1 MKKLLLILLCFPII
15 GFGQVNLDLKSEI
28 AIENYLNSSDI
39 DAIEGIWYFTVGDIG
54 KKLAI
59 IKNKYQYNASIMD
72 YDTDENGFQMLN
84 ITATHSD
91 NVFIIEIFDKIDN
104 TIKKI
109 GTTKGVMKEPGLIEL
124 NFKSKTINILKVY
137 PKK

>member
-1 MKKLLLILLCFPII
+1 MKKLLLILLFLPMI
-15 GFGQVNLDLKSEI
+15 GFGQINLDLKSET
-28 AIENYLNSSDI
+28 AIESYLNSSNI
-39 DAIEGIWYFTVGDIG
+39 DALEGIWYFTVGDIG

-59 IKNKYQYNASIMD
+59 IKNKYQYNAFIMD

-104 TIKKI
+104 TVKKI
-109 GTTKGVMKEPGLIEL
+109 GTTKGLMKEPGLIEL

>member
-1 MKKLLLILLCFPII
+1 MKKLLLILLCLPMI
-15 GFGQVNLDLKSEI
+15 GFGQINLDLKSET
-28 AIENYLNSSDI
+28 AIENYLNSSNI
-39 DAIEGIWYFTVGDIG
+39 DALEGIWYFTVGDIG

-59 IKNKYQYNASIMD
+59 IKNKYQYNAFIMD

-84 ITATHSD
+84 ITATHTD

-104 TIKKI
+104 TVKKI
-109 GTTKGVMKEPGLIEL
+109 GTTKGLMKEPGLIEL

>member
-1 MKKLLLILLCFPII
+1 MKKVLFLLMFPVLCI
-15 GFGQVNLDLKSEI
+15 GQMNLDLKSET
-28 AIENYLNSSDI
+28 AIENYLNSSNI
-39 DAIEGIWYFTVGDIG
+39 DALEGIWYFTVGDIG

-59 IKNKYQYNASIMD
+59 IKNKYQYNAFIMD

-84 ITATHSD
+84 ITATHTD

-104 TIKKI
+104 TVKKI
-109 GTTKGVMKEPGLIEL
+109 GTTKGLMKEPGLIEL

>member
-1 MKKLLLILLCFPII
+1 MNKLLLILLCLPMI
-15 GFGQVNLDLKSEI
+15 GFGQINLDLKSET
-28 AIENYLNSSDI
+28 AIENYLNSSNI
-39 DAIEGIWYFTVGDIG
+39 DALEGIWYFTLGDIG

-59 IKNKYQYNASIMD
+59 IKNKYQYNAFIMD

-104 TIKKI
+104 IVKKI
-109 GTTKGVMKEPGLIEL
+109 GTTKGLMKEPGLIEL

>member
-1 MKKLLLILLCFPII
+1 
-15 GFGQVNLDLKSEI
+15 
-28 AIENYLNSSDI
+28 
-39 DAIEGIWYFTVGDIG
+39 
-54 KKLAI
+54 
-59 IKNKYQYNASIMD
+59 MD

-84 ITATHSD
+84 ITATHID

-109 GTTKGVMKEPGLIEL
+109 GTTKGLMKEPGLIEL

-137 PKK
+137 PTK

>member
-1 MKKLLLILLCFPII
+1 MGI
-15 GFGQVNLDLKSEI
+15 NLDLKSET
-28 AIENYLNSSDI
+28 AIENYLNSSNI
-39 DAIEGIWYFTVGDIG
+39 DALEGIWYFTVGDIG

-59 IKNKYQYNASIMD
+59 IKNKYQYNAFIMD

-84 ITATHSD
+84 ITATHTD

-104 TIKKI
+104 TVKKI
-109 GTTKGVMKEPGLIEL
+109 GTTKGLMKEPGLIEL

>member
-1 MKKLLLILLCFPII
+1 MI
-15 GFGQVNLDLKSEI
+15 GFGQINLDLKSET
-28 AIENYLNSSDI
+28 AIENYLNSSNI
-39 DAIEGIWYFTVGDIG
+39 DALEGIWYFTVGDIG

-59 IKNKYQYNASIMD
+59 IKNKYQYNAFIMD

-84 ITATHSD
+84 ITATHTD

-104 TIKKI
+104 TVKKI
-109 GTTKGVMKEPGLIEL
+109 GTTKGLMKEPGLIEL